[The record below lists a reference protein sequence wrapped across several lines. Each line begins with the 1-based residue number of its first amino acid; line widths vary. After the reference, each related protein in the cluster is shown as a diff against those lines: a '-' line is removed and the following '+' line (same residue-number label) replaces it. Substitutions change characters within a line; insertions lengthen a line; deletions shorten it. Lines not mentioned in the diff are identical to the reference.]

1 MLSPEHMTLQQLAEV
16 QALIEARIRRQG
28 TCTSVDSTELDQ
40 IQAEIDRRVAV
51 EQLAKVTSEE
61 VDGTTGV
68 QNRVS

>member
-1 MLSPEHMTLQQLAEV
+1 MLNTTNMTAQQLAK
-16 QALIEARIRRQG
+16 ARERIGERIHYQG
-28 TCTSVDSTELDQ
+28 KVTDYDLTEIAQ

-68 QNRVS
+68 QNH

>member
-1 MLSPEHMTLQQLAEV
+1 MLNTQSMTPQQLAEAQV
-16 QALIEARIRRQG
+16 RILARINFHG
-28 TCTSVDSTELDQ
+28 GIVTSYDQTELDQ

-68 QNRVS
+68 QNR

>member
-40 IQAEIDRRVAV
+40 IQAELDRRVIV
-51 EQLAKVTSEE
+51 EQCAKVTSEE
-61 VDGTTGV
+61 MPEVPNARARD
-68 QNRVS
+68 

>member
-1 MLSPEHMTLQQLAEV
+1 MLNTQSMTPQQLYEA
-16 QALIEARIRRQG
+16 QALIEQRIQSQG
-28 TCTSVDSTELDQ
+28 TITSADSTELDQ